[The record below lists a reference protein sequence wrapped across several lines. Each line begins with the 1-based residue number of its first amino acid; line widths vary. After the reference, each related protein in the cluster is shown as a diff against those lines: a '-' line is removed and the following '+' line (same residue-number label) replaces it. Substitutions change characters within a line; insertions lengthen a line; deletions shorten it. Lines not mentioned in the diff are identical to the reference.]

1 MAGNNSQSMNI
12 DNIKSEGLGGGGEGR
27 CDLDCQIYSTRRKI
41 KPGIRED
48 REQ

>member
-12 DNIKSEGLGGGGEGR
+12 DNIKVRVWGEKKGR